1 MKEKSSRVAKGKSA
15 DAEPGS
21 AVKKKGA
28 AGGAETLKLKWTKEA
43 RLQIFPKRGYP
54 YEGYEPPRDPDR
66 LLRLMKKRYSGYQ
79 HELRS
84 DLAEGDAKKL
94 MKAVKPFMNN
104 AEDPGEVDSEA
115 AAAVLLGI
123 NEVHPYVQEERAPFW
138 IADYWV
144 ALKGCAFAL
153 QVMVRTFGLGISHN
167 DRYYDSGSEFGEAP
181 PSYSWLSIE
190 QGCSPV
196 FEEGNASLPFTI
208 RFHLAATS
216 DEDYEA
222 ARAWAAEIRPSQPLT
237 VRCAL
242 ACTFPDE
249 EQWGLEAF
257 RDCMEMRKRHNS
269 FPSFGKPLLTV
280 LKDPASAL
288 ELIRNADLTERELY
302 YGATM
307 LDSMGPAVAFPLLCA
322 LLDAVEPSYMDST
335 KEARRMGAST
345 IASIEGE
352 AVAAYLIRYCNDRDI
367 SRIATDYIKKHP
379 RLSISPLLA
388 AKDSKKAHS
397 DYIEVLL
404 ASVRKALGAE
414 EAGSVPVEK
423 ESPNVAV
430 ESDSGALPAPLREDI
445 SDLPSS
451 MPSFWE
457 IGALTRPRLSKT
469 GNALPDPAMERLGRL
484 CAAAGAGR
492 KVQLLIEARDSLDR
506 ISFDG
511 FLWDLFCSWEMAGAP
526 SKHRWPLDVLA
537 YPGTDDLLYRL
548 AVKAAKWNNEH
559 QAPKA
564 SKAYDVFAHN
574 GSDTALAILYA
585 FAQTEGAGHPSGA
598 EELFNEAAERQ
609 RLCTEKLALRVLP
622 DTGLDHTGSRTFAFS
637 SGAFRAGFDDSLQ
650 PFLTG
655 PDSVSVDDFPQP
667 DGEEDVMLLR
677 EARHWWDSARMYV
690 SFYGNLQRQLLID
703 GSDFDNYPS
712 VDWKAEGFMLFM
724 TGGTYAPHLVRSTV
738 FARFDS
744 NLPYGYVPDR
754 KCTAVFIIADDGTPL
769 DHRER
774 PITFK
779 TNSAVMIP
787 SPYQDYPGNLRAMA
801 KIFKRLNRNLLFG
814 AFKAPD

>member
-1 MKEKSSRVAKGKSA
+1 MQETGGVAGR
-15 DAEPGS
+15 AE
-21 AVKKKGA
+21 A
-28 AGGAETLKLKWTKEA
+28 LKLKWTKEA

-54 YEGYEPPRDPDR
+54 YEGYEAPRDPDR
-66 LLRLMKKRYSGYQ
+66 LLRLMRKRYGSYQ

-84 DLAEGDAKKL
+84 DLAEGEAKKL

-104 AEDPGEVDSEA
+104 VDDPGEVDSEA

-123 NEVHPYVQEERAPFW
+123 SEVHPYVQEERAPFW

-144 ALKGCAFAL
+144 ALKGCAFAV

-181 PSYSWLSIE
+181 PSYSWLSVE
-190 QGCSPV
+190 EGCSPV
-196 FEEGNASLPFTI
+196 FEGGNASLPFTI

-222 ARAWAAEIRPSQPLT
+222 ARAWAAEIRPSQPLM

-257 RDCMEMRKRHNS
+257 RDCMEMRKKSKS

-288 ELIRNADLTERELY
+288 ELIRTASLTERELY

-307 LDSMGPAVAFPLLCA
+307 LNSMGPEKAFPLLCA

-335 KEARRMGAST
+335 KEARHMGAST

-352 AVAAYLIRYCNDRDI
+352 AVAAYFIKYCSDRDI
-367 SRIATDYIKKHP
+367 SRIASDYIKKHP

-388 AKDSKKAHS
+388 AKESRKAHS
-397 DYIEVLL
+397 DHIEVLL
-404 ASVRKALGAE
+404 ASVRKALGTE
-414 EAGSVPVEK
+414 EQRAVPAEK
-423 ESPNVAV
+423 ETCAVTV
-430 ESDSGALPAPLREDI
+430 ESDSGALPAPLKEDI
-445 SDLPSS
+445 SDLPPSL
-451 MPSFWE
+451 PSFWDL
-457 IGALTRPRLSKT
+457 GALSRPRLRNT
-469 GNALPDPAMERLGRL
+469 GNALPDSAMERLGRL

-492 KVQLLIEARDSLDR
+492 KVQLLTEARESLDER
-506 ISFDG
+506 SYDS

-526 SKHRWPLDVLA
+526 SKNSWPLYALA
-537 YPGTDDLLYRL
+537 YPGTDALLYRL
-548 AVKAAKWNNEH
+548 AVKAAKWNNQH

-564 SKAYDVFAHN
+564 SKAYDVFAEN

-598 EELFNEAAERQ
+598 EELFNDAAERQ
-609 RLCTEKLALRVLP
+609 RLSAKKLALRVLP
-622 DTGLDHTGSRTFAFS
+622 DTGLDHTAARTFAFS
-637 SGAFRAGFDDSLQ
+637 AGAYRAGFDDSLE
-650 PFLTG
+650 PFITG
-655 PDSVSVDDFPQP
+655 PDGGRVEDFPQP
-667 DGEEDVMLLR
+667 GEEGDVKLLH
-677 EARHWWDSARMYV
+677 EAGQWWESARMYV

-724 TGGTYAPHLVRSTV
+724 AGGKYAPHLVRSTV

-754 KCTAVFIIADDGTPL
+754 KCTAIFMIADDGTPL

-787 SPYQDYPGNLRAMA
+787 SPYQDFPGNLRAMA

-814 AFKAPD
+814 AFKAPE